1 MDGDLEAEQAHVDRA
16 YTWLGWMRARAEWL
30 VAGTDPLDL
39 DVLHALRRRAA
50 SLTDG
55 GRPLCFGRIDGEDG
69 ETFHIGRRHVEDDR
83 SEPVVVE
90 WRAPVAVPFYRA
102 TPTAPLGLTRRRQF
116 IVDGRRV
123 QSVAEDLFGPGGG
136 GAVARLRGGD
146 ALLAE
151 LERSRGAEMLDIVA
165 TIQSEQDEVIRS
177 PRDGVLICQGGPGS
191 GKTAVGLHRAA
202 FLLYGDETLARQ
214 GVLVLGPNRVFL
226 RYIAQVLPSLG
237 EEAVVQTTVRDL
249 AANVRV
255 VAADDLCTERIKGDV
270 RMASVIRE
278 AVALGRRPVDDDVV
292 VAVGLRRLTLSAQ
305 DANAIARDVTRRRV
319 SYDAGRGML
328 RDGLISDLVARHPGA
343 GSEEYATVERAV
355 RSAPAV
361 GAALDRLWPSVSPGA
376 LVRALVTKKAVLGRA
391 AEGILD
397 AAEQRDLL
405 RPATATESLDMPGT
419 GIAPPA
425 WELRRQAA
433 IPRKVRRRDPWT
445 AADVALLDE
454 AIAVVSGEGRTY
466 GHVVV
471 DEAQDLSPMQL
482 RMIARRSPTG
492 SVSLLGDLA
501 QASGAWAPESWDEVA
516 AHLSTPN
523 GWRLAELRLGYRSP
537 GDVLDFAAR
546 LLAFAAPNVTPP
558 EAVRPRRGGVEV
570 VDASTD
576 YSSAVTAHA
585 AALADRYPSVAV
597 VTDAPQVG
605 DLEKALQAVGIDAA
619 RAEDAGGLS
628 RRVAVVDALQ
638 AKGLEFDAV
647 VVADPAAIVASA
659 LDEARGM
666 RLLYVALTR
675 PTQALVVVHR
685 EISRHPSRGGGSEG
699 PTGVRGRD
707 DDRGHGRRS
716 RRRP

>member
-1 MDGDLEAEQAHVDRA
+1 MDSDLEAEQAHVDRA
-16 YTWLGWMRARAEWL
+16 YAWLDWMRERAEWL

-55 GRPLCFGRIDGEDG
+55 GRPLCFGRIDGADG
-69 ETFHIGRRHVEDDR
+69 DTFHIGRRHVEDDR

-102 TPTAPLGLTRRRQF
+102 TPSAPLGLSRRRQF

-123 QSVAEDLFGPGGG
+123 QSIADDVFGAEARKSG
-136 GAVARLRGGD
+136 ARLRGGD

-177 PRDGVLICQGGPGS
+177 PREGVLICQGGPGS

-255 VAADDLCTERIKGDV
+255 VAVDGLHTERIKGDV
-270 RMASVIRE
+270 RMAAVIR
-278 AVALGRRPVDDDVV
+278 AALAAGRRLVDADVV
-292 VAVGLRRLTLSAQ
+292 VAVGVRRLVLPAPT
-305 DANAIARDVTRRRV
+305 ANAIADNVSLRRV
-319 SYDAGRGML
+319 SYEAGRGVL
-328 RDGLISDLVARHPGA
+328 RDELIAELVSRHPGA
-343 GSEEYATVERAV
+343 GTEEHATVVRAV
-355 RSAPAV
+355 RSAPSL
-361 GAALDRLWPSVSPGA
+361 GAALDRLWPSVSPTA
-376 LVRALVTKKAVLGRA
+376 LVRALVTKKAVLARA
-391 AEGILD
+391 AAGILD
-397 AAEQRDLL
+397 PAEQRDLL
-405 RPATATESLDMPGT
+405 RPATATESLDVPGT

-433 IPRKVRRRDPWT
+433 KPRKVRQREPWT
-445 AADVALLDE
+445 AAEVALLDE
-454 AIAVVSGEGRTY
+454 VTAVVTGEGRTY
-466 GHVVV
+466 GHIVV

-482 RMIARRSPTG
+482 RMVARRSPAG

-501 QASGAWAPESWDEVA
+501 QASGAWAPDSWEEVA
-516 AHLSTPN
+516 EHLATPA

-537 GDVLDFAAR
+537 GDVLELAAR
-546 LLAFAAPNVTPP
+546 LLPLAAPNVTPP
-558 EAVRPRRGGVEV
+558 EAVRSRRGGVEI
-570 VDASTD
+570 VDAGHD
-576 YSSAVTAHA
+576 LSAAVVSHTQ
-585 AALADRYPSVAV
+585 ALADRYLSIAV
-597 VTDAPQVG
+597 ITNAEQV
-605 DLEKALQAVGIDAA
+605 DELEQALRSAGLDAA

-628 RRVAVVDALQ
+628 RRITVIGAVQ

-647 VVADPAAIVASA
+647 VVADPAGIVATA
-659 LDEARGM
+659 LDAARGM

-675 PTQALVVVHR
+675 PTQALVVIHQADLPPPLEGWR
-685 EISRHPSRGGGSEG
+685 EPAE
-699 PTGVRGRD
+699 
-707 DDRGHGRRS
+707 
-716 RRRP
+716 

>member
-1 MDGDLEAEQAHVDRA
+1 MDIDLEAEQAHVDRA
-16 YTWLGWMRARAEWL
+16 YAWLDWMRDRAEWL

-55 GRPLCFGRIDGEDG
+55 GRPLCFGRIDNEDG

-102 TPTAPLGLTRRRQF
+102 TPTAPLGLSRRRQF

-123 QSVAEDLFGPGGG
+123 QSIAEDVFGTDGGG
-136 GAVARLRGGD
+136 TGARLRGGD

-177 PRDGVLICQGGPGS
+177 PKEGVLICQGGPGS

-202 FLLYGDETLARQ
+202 FLLYGDESLARQ

-255 VAADDLCTERIKGDV
+255 VAVDSLGTERIKGDV
-270 RMASVIRE
+270 RMAAVIRA
-278 AVALGRRPVDDDVV
+278 AVAVGRRPLDADVV
-292 VAVGLRRLTLSAQ
+292 VAVGLRRLVLPASA
-305 DANAIARDVTRRRV
+305 ANAMADEVSLRRM
-319 SYDAGRGML
+319 SYEASRGVL
-328 RDGLISDLVARHPGA
+328 RDALIAELVSRHPGA
-343 GSEEYATVERAV
+343 GTEEHATVERAV
-355 RSAPAV
+355 RSAPAL
-361 GAALDRLWPSVSPGA
+361 GAALDRLWPSISPPA
-376 LVRALVTKKAVLGRA
+376 LVRALVTKKAVLARA

-397 AAEQRDLL
+397 PAEQRDLL
-405 RPATATESLDMPGT
+405 RPPTATESLDVPGT

-433 IPRKVRRRDPWT
+433 RPRKVRRRDPWT
-445 AADVALLDE
+445 AADIALLDE
-454 AIAVVSGEGRTY
+454 VTAVISGEGRTY

-482 RMIARRSPTG
+482 RMVARRSPAG

-501 QASGAWAPESWDEVA
+501 QASGAWAPDSWEEVA
-516 AHLSTPN
+516 EHLATPA

-537 GDVLDFAAR
+537 GDVLEFAAR
-546 LLAFAAPNVTPP
+546 LLPFAAPNVTPP
-558 EAVRPRRGGVEV
+558 EAVRSRRGGVEV
-570 VDASTD
+570 VEARMALWAEVVS
-576 YSSAVTAHA
+576 HA
-585 AALADRYPSVAV
+585 GALAARYSSVAV
-597 VTDAPQVG
+597 ITGAAQVDDVQDALRAAG
-605 DLEKALQAVGIDAA
+605 LDAA

-628 RRVAVVDALQ
+628 RRIAVIGAVQ

-647 VVADPAAIVASA
+647 LVADPAAIVASA
-659 LDEARGM
+659 LDDQRGM

-675 PTQALVVVHR
+675 STQALVVIHR
-685 EISRHPSRGGGSEG
+685 GDLPPPLEGWRGPAG
-699 PTGVRGRD
+699 
-707 DDRGHGRRS
+707 
-716 RRRP
+716 